1 MNFWRRKEPYH
12 AGDRVFAILRHP
24 DVAVLLT
31 CDAPGY
37 WSLVIFDLHS
47 KQPVLKEQRRGSLA
61 DVKRFGIV
69 QVKSMYQVVDPNV
82 LWHEA
87 VIRSDMMQV

>member
-1 MNFWRRKEPYH
+1 MIKFWHKEPYR
-12 AGDRVFAILRHP
+12 AGDRVFAILRYP

-31 CDAPGY
+31 CNEPKR
-37 WSLVIFDLHS
+37 WSLTIFDLRA
-47 KQPVLKEQRRGSLA
+47 KEPVLKVQRRGSLA
-61 DVKRFGIV
+61 EAKKFGIV
-69 QVKSMYQVVDPNV
+69 QVRAIYQVIDPHV

>member
-1 MNFWRRKEPYH
+1 MRFWRQADPYR
-12 AGDRVFAILRHP
+12 AGDRVFTILRHP

-37 WSLVIFDLHS
+37 WNVMIFDLGS
-47 KQPVLKEQRRGSLA
+47 KQPVMRAVRRGSLA
-61 DVKRFGIV
+61 DVKHFGIV
-69 QVKSMYQVVDPNV
+69 QVKTRYPLVDPHV

-87 VIRSDMMQV
+87 VVRSDMMQV